1 MHTSAGPHTC
11 GAATKFLRVACARS
25 WGAPRT
31 VSPALPRSTSPRPTR
46 GSRSC
51 ADGGEGTGE
60 ELPSAAAPP
69 LPLPPPQPPAPPHS
83 PVPAS
88 PLALSALSRHTP
100 GTSPPSAPPTALPPN
115 FPPRWRPLIWI
126 AAPPR
131 DRFPSALSQWEVRRR
146 LAPSPGLSALQPLGS
161 KREEGQEGAG
171 DGRRGPEERRSEP
184 PCVKARPP
192 KWF

>member
-51 ADGGEGTGE
+51 AEGGEGTGE

-88 PLALSALSRHTP
+88 PLALSALNRHTP

-146 LAPSPGLSALQPLGS
+146 LAPSPGLSALLP
-161 KREEGQEGAG
+161 
-171 DGRRGPEERRSEP
+171 
-184 PCVKARPP
+184 
-192 KWF
+192 